1 MTLAPDLAKSTTPQR
16 RKTALRGAAPSAEA
30 LLAEAMGSP
39 AANAPTTE
47 TPAPP
52 KPGFD
57 WADAVIMSTAD
68 TKAPPAPNGANDL
81 LADIVADHL
90 SRATPGTQS
99 APDVGPPAEE
109 DPTKALQA
117 QVESLLAGTPHPSAP
132 IEPSPTPKAEAPTDA
147 VTPEETAS
155 LNALEQTERQLDL
168 TGGSISAEELDALLS
183 KAELPRTEESPS
195 EAPVADPLAD
205 VAAEKIMEADGVLAA
220 ELAQL
225 VQTPMEPAGKT
236 VHEEVL
242 VAPQAEVA
250 AATVQATTTE
260 AVTYTAP
267 TIENPAPTSPVAA
280 APVAAAAVI
289 TAETAPKP
297 IIEKE
302 VEPAEPV
309 VKKPSRLARLPHD
322 LALMT
327 AQAIDLPFR
336 WVSELDKHIIGVA
349 AFLLLLGGALLYAV
363 SLFLK

>member
-1 MTLAPDLAKSTTPQR
+1 MTLAPDLARSTSPQR
-16 RKTALRGAAPSAEA
+16 RKTAPRGAAPSAEA

-39 AANAPTTE
+39 SANAPATE

-90 SRATPGTQS
+90 SRATPTGQS
-99 APDVGPPAEE
+99 APDEAPPAEE

-132 IEPSPTPKAEAPTDA
+132 IEPSPIPKAEVPTDA

-183 KAELPRTEESPS
+183 KAELPRTEEAPS
-195 EAPVADPLAD
+195 EAVADPLAD

-236 VHEEVL
+236 VHEEVP
-242 VAPQAEVA
+242 APQAEAAPSTFQATMTEA
-250 AATVQATTTE
+250 AAIPT
-260 AVTYTAP
+260 P
-267 TIENPAPTSPVAA
+267 TIENPAPAAA
-280 APVAAAAVI
+280 APVVAAAVI

-302 VEPAEPV
+302 EEPAEPV

-322 LALMT
+322 VALMT